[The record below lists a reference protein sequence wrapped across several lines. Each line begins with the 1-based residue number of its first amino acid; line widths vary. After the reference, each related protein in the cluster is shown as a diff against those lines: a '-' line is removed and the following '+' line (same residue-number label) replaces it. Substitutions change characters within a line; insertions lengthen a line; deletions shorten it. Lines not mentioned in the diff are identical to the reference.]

1 LTYAKLFPAK
11 YIIYYQGKIMALT
24 RPKYSQIYDTDYKQ
38 SVRLATTTDVGN
50 LLLTSTITNTVDS
63 TTVNVNDRIL
73 VKNQTDGKQNGIY
86 RVVTVGTGSNGT
98 WVRDHDADA
107 SDKVTS
113 GLTTTISA
121 GPVNAYSTWKLATA
135 DPITLGTTSLTFTN
149 PFLSAAAVGGSD
161 TMVQFNDTGVVN
173 GVAGLIYN
181 KTPGIL
187 TTGNITATGNLNV
200 SGPIS
205 SSGQIRAN
213 SGIASTST
221 TTGSMTVIGGLGVTG
236 NINATSKSF
245 VISHPTKDGM
255 QLRYGSLE
263 GPEFGVYVRGKLI
276 DSNVIELPDYW
287 IGLVHY
293 DSITVNLTPI
303 GQFQQL
309 TVTKIE
315 DNKVYINGLQIN
327 CFYTVFGERKDI
339 DQLLV
344 EF

>member
-1 LTYAKLFPAK
+1 
-11 YIIYYQGKIMALT
+11 MALT

-38 SVRLATTTDVGN
+38 SVRLATTIGADVGN
-50 LLLTSTITNTVDS
+50 LLLTNTITNTVDS
-63 TTVNVNDRIL
+63 ITVAVDDRIL
-73 VKNQTDGKQNGIY
+73 VKNQTNGTQNGIY

-113 GLTTTISA
+113 GLSTTISA
-121 GPVNAYSTWKLATA
+121 GSSNSYSTWKLSTP
-135 DPITLGTTSLTFTN
+135 DPIILDTTVLTFTN
-149 PFLSAAAVGGSD
+149 PFLSAALVAGSD
-161 TMVQFNDTGVVN
+161 TMVQFNDVGSAA
-173 GVAGLIYN
+173 GVAGLTYN
-181 KTPGIL
+181 KVPGIF

-200 SGPIS
+200 GGPIS
-205 SSGQIRAN
+205 SLGQIRAN

-221 TTGSMTVIGGLGVTG
+221 TTGSMTIIGGLGVIG

-245 VISHPTKDGM
+245 VISHPTKEGM

-276 DSNVIELPDYW
+276 DSNIIELPDYW
-287 IGLVHY
+287 TGLVHN

-309 TVTKIE
+309 AVTKIE
-315 DNKVYINGLQIN
+315 DNKVYIDGHQIN

-339 DQLLV
+339 AQLLV